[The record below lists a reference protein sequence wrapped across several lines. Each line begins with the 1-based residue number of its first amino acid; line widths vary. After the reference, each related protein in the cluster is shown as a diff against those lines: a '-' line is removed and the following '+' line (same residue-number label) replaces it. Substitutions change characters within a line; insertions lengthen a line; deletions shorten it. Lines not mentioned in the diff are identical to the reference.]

1 MVQSTSTATKLDFSE
16 LCCITWCLIHVT
28 ASCFSMGIIIFHWEI
43 GFCTTLPLT
52 PSSTTTPRFYNISYN
67 HDRYKDEYGG
77 RGERALAAPFFF
89 SPRKSKCSHRQ
100 IIGSVRGRR
109 AKGYKPRVRLAIT
122 RVCST
127 NPETSESEVECIQG
141 AATVNYSMHG
151 LCLQ

>member
-1 MVQSTSTATKLDFSE
+1 
-16 LCCITWCLIHVT
+16 
-28 ASCFSMGIIIFHWEI
+28 MGIIIFHREI
-43 GFCTTLPLT
+43 DFCTTLPLIT
-52 PSSTTTPRFYNISYN
+52 SSTTTPRFYNISYN

-77 RGERALAAPFFF
+77 RSERALAAPFFF
-89 SPRKSKCSHRQ
+89 HRGNRNTLHRQ

-141 AATVNYSMHG
+141 AVTVNYSIHG